1 MTAFDTL
8 LEKHAHHVGLRDRVL
23 RCPIATGAAGN
34 SLDAGRMTSAT
45 ELLQAVAQGETNAV
59 GAVLVHSE
67 GANFCTG
74 GDVKAFGSA
83 EDPGAF
89 VTELAST
96 FHEFILAVTGA
107 PVPVVAAV
115 SGWAAGAGMSI
126 ALACDIVVGGPGTRF
141 RPAYP
146 SIGFSPDG
154 GMSWTLPRI
163 IGPTRARDLL
173 LTDGVLD
180 GEEAGR
186 LGVLSRLVADDK
198 VLAEA
203 EEIAGG
209 LAKGPTG
216 SLGRIKRLAWESTGR
231 DLAAHLAHEAR
242 SIGECAA
249 SPAGREG
256 VRAFAERRPA
266 DYSGSW

>member
-1 MTAFDTL
+1 MATA
-8 LEKHAHHVGLRDRVL
+8 
-23 RCPIATGAAGN
+23 AAGN
-34 SLDAGRMTSAT
+34 SLDEARMASAT
-45 ELLQAVAQGETNAV
+45 ELLRAIGEGASEV
-59 GAVLVHSE
+59 GAVLIHSE
-67 GANFCTG
+67 GKNFCTG
-74 GDVKAFGSA
+74 GNVKAFGSA

-89 VTELAST
+89 VTDLATT
-96 FHEFILAVTGA
+96 FHEFILAVTRA

-126 ALACDIVVGGPGTRF
+126 ALACDIVVGGPGTKL

-154 GMSWTLPRI
+154 GMSWSLPRI
-163 IGPTRARDLL
+163 IGPARARDLL
-173 LTDGVLD
+173 LTDGVLE
-180 GEEAGR
+180 GEEAAR
-186 LGVLSRLVADDK
+186 LGALTRFVADED

-203 EEIAGG
+203 REIAGR

-216 SLGRIKRLAWESTGR
+216 SLGRIKRLAHESAGR
-231 DLAAHLAHEAR
+231 DLPAQLAEEAR

-256 VRAFAERRPA
+256 VRAFAERRAA
-266 DYSGSW
+266 DYSGTW